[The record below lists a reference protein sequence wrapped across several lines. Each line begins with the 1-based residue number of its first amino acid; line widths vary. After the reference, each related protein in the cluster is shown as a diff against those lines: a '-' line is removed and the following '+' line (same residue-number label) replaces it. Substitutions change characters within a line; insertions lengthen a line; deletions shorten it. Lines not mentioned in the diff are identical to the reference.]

1 MIKKGGLTT
10 SAPYSIILLEREEK
24 KMTKKE
30 KATLHAELIELL
42 TKGGTDSDFYDRM
55 IYALQ
60 IIAKELEYFNEEG

>member
-1 MIKKGGLTT
+1 
-10 SAPYSIILLEREEK
+10 
-24 KMTKKE
+24 MTKKE